1 MITSSWTSLVN
12 FVVCAD
18 KSILILEHWTL
29 MDEFETIVRE
39 NSTFVTSNHF
49 SLQIAFRDNLP
60 KIIKAF
66 DTMILSIGKLD
77 FLETAD
83 FTELMTFN
91 DFIFLEKSAAKVHS
105 FIELKCL
112 LMHLHLNPTIHPT
125 SFVLV
130 LNAPVRIMIRSG
142 HIHG

>member
-1 MITSSWTSLVN
+1 MN
-12 FVVCAD
+12 
-18 KSILILEHWTL
+18 
-29 MDEFETIVRE
+29 EFATIVRE
-39 NSTFVTSNHF
+39 NSTLVTSNHF

-91 DFIFLEKSAAKVHS
+91 DFIFLEKSTTPVHS
-105 FIELKCL
+105 FIELK
-112 LMHLHLNPTIHPT
+112 
-125 SFVLV
+125 
-130 LNAPVRIMIRSG
+130 
-142 HIHG
+142 